1 MTRVLVIADRPS
13 AAQLIAS
20 SFDGDANLHVVA
32 RVDGGSP
39 CADAIRLALAD
50 VILVDEMSAPGRTAA
65 RVREARLS
73 SPKAKVVVLAGR
85 MQPSILAEVTDA
97 GAHGAIDK
105 GLGQRAIAAVAH
117 GMRARGN
124 LPPLAAAP
132 RAPADAPRHSDL
144 TKRELEILSFVAEGA
159 SNARIARS
167 LWVTE
172 QTIKF
177 HLSNVYRKLGVTNR
191 TQESHYAHVHGLVND
206 GQGGAPATLAQAA

>member
-20 SFDGDANLHVVA
+20 SFDGDAHLHVVA

-105 GLGQRAIAAVAH
+105 GLGQRAIAAVAQAIVAGSIYH
-117 GMRARGN
+117 AFDDR
-124 LPPLAAAP
+124 

-191 TQESHYAHVHGLVND
+191 TQASHYAHVHGLVND